1 MRSLVIL
8 AGLVVGLAT
17 AWQTPHASAQQQGP
31 ACLHGPNE
39 TAAERDRR
47 NAGLGLARAL
57 NTAQAGFAS
66 RNKGLYGT
74 LSQLSG
80 LPDLDAGAFE
90 VKLVSNGTASPSC
103 PRPPRASAPR
113 SGTPSPRRCAPTAAC
128 KSATP
133 PPPAARRSCA
143 RWTPTPWSAT
153 RASGI

>member
-1 MRSLVIL
+1 MRMRSLVIL

-90 VKLVSNGTASPSC
+90 VKLVSNGGTYAFSI
-103 PRPPRASAPR
+103 RDSADPCGFTFF
-113 SGTPSPRRCAPTAAC
+113 SNEIGVIHTGAPLDTPLQFPA
-128 KSATP
+128 
-133 PPPAARRSCA
+133 AARR
-143 RWTPTPWSAT
+143 
-153 RASGI
+153 